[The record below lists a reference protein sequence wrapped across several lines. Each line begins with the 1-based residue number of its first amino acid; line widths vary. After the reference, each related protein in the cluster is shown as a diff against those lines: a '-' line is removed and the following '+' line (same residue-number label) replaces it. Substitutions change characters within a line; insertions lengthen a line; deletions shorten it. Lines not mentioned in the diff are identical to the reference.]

1 MCVQVRYVLW
11 SLIAKRERERDRDRE
26 TERQRETETDRQ
38 TDRQIKDV
46 GGQQERI
53 YLPLCPLAP
62 SPDNWG
68 QPVTQVD

>member
-1 MCVQVRYVLW
+1 MYSGD
-11 SLIAKRERERDRDRE
+11 SLLRERERERQRDRE
-26 TERQRETETDRQ
+26 TERDRDRDRQ